1 MTRTIRR
8 LAVGALAALALSAA
22 ACDTTELKYGKL
34 DLMLTDA
41 PGDVVTAMVTID
53 QIYLQSG
60 DDTGDESGRIILR
73 DEDVTVDLLT
83 LSDATMDLI
92 VGAEIPVGSY
102 KQLRFV
108 ISGGYIEVEGA
119 SANAIYASSADYA
132 GLPVGATVDGTL
144 QMPSFASSGLKVMV
158 PGDAVVIQEDLTTT
172 LVVDFDVALSFG
184 QATGGGTGWVMHPV
198 IHAEPPPPE
207 PAP

>member
-1 MTRTIRR
+1 MTRNFRR
-8 LAVGALAALALSAA
+8 LAVGALAALALSAT
-22 ACDTTELKYGKL
+22 ACEPTAVKYGKL

-53 QIYLQSG
+53 RIYLQSG
-60 DDTGDESGRIILR
+60 DDTGEESGRIILR

-92 VGAEIPVGSY
+92 VGAEIPVGTY

-108 ISGGYIEVEGA
+108 ISGGYLEIEGEA
-119 SANAIYASSADYA
+119 ENAIYASSPEYS
-132 GLPVGATVDGTL
+132 GLPLGATVTGSL
-144 QMPSFASSGLKVMV
+144 QMPSFASSGLKVTL
-158 PGDAVVIQEDLTTT
+158 PGDAVVIQEDETLT

-198 IHAEPPPPE
+198 IHAAPPPA

>member
-1 MTRTIRR
+1 MIRNIRR
-8 LAVGALAALALSAA
+8 LAVGALAALALGAA
-22 ACDTTELKYGKL
+22 ACEPTAVKYGKL
-34 DLMLTDA
+34 DLLLTDA

-53 QIYLQSG
+53 QIYLVSG
-60 DDTGDESGRIILR
+60 DDLDGGRIILR
-73 DEDVTVDLLT
+73 DDDVTVDLLT

-92 VGAEIPVGSY
+92 LGAEIPVGSY

-108 ISGGYIEVEGA
+108 ISGGYIEVEGE
-119 SANAIYASSADYA
+119 SENAIYASTADYA
-132 GLPVGATVDGTL
+132 GLPAGATVAGSL

-158 PGDAVVIQEDLTTT
+158 PGDAVVIQEDLTLT

-184 QATGGGTGWVMHPV
+184 QAIGGGTGWVMHPV
-198 IHAEPPPPE
+198 INAAPPPPD